1 MHMQNRRPVD
11 GAGIQREI
19 SMKLKQL
26 CEMVFVLS
34 VIVLANRARAQ
45 QIESGRW
52 SGVATV
58 HGQQVPVQ
66 LDLSAKS

>member
-1 MHMQNRRPVD
+1 
-11 GAGIQREI
+11 
-19 SMKLKQL
+19 MKLKQL

-34 VIVLANRARAQ
+34 AIVLANRARAQ

-52 SGVATV
+52 RGVATV

-66 LDLSAKS
+66 LESRLNPKTEKSTAIG